1 MSLELLADLVL
12 ALHAAYIAFAAFG
25 ALAWLRW
32 RFAPLV
38 HLPAVAWGAYVELA
52 GAQCP
57 LTALEDAL
65 RGAGGGSARG
75 CIDRVLSAVIYP
87 AGLTAS
93 AQLAL
98 GVGLVALNLALYA
111 FVLRRR
117 TRSRAIRR
125 PSAR

>member
-1 MSLELLADLVL
+1 MADALADAVL
-12 ALHAAYIAFAAFG
+12 AVHAAYIAFAAFG

-38 HLPAVAWGAYVELA
+38 HLPAVAWGAFVELY
-52 GAQCP
+52 GAHCP

-65 RGAGGGSARG
+65 RGAGGGSSRG
-75 CIDRVLSAVIYP
+75 CIDRALSALVYP

-98 GVGLVALNLALYA
+98 GWGLLALNLGLYA
-111 FVLRRR
+111 FALRRR
-117 TRSRAIRR
+117 TRSRAMRR